1 VHILW
6 AGSTPAIYILHY
18 EVNLK
23 EEFLFVEKYRPKTIE
38 ECVLPKSLK
47 NTFQSIVDTGELP
60 NMMFTGSAGV
70 GKTTVARALCN
81 ELGLDYIIVNGSEDG
96 NIDTLRGRIKQFA
109 STISL
114 QGGQKVVILDEAD
127 YLNPQ
132 STQPALRGFIEEFS
146 TNCRFILTCN
156 FKNRI
161 IDPLHSRCSIYE
173 FNYPIESESL
183 AGDFMKRLQFIL
195 DSEHI
200 IYDNQV
206 IAELIMKY
214 MPDWRRVINE
224 CQRYGISGHIDTG
237 ILVTLSETS
246 INKLM
251 EDLKAKN
258 FKKMRRWVTDNIDVE
273 SSKLFRVVYDNM
285 IQYVQPQ
292 SIPQL
297 VLILAD
303 YSYKDS
309 FVADHELNVVACMTE
324 IMSQIK
330 FK

>member
-1 VHILW
+1 MNTDFLW
-6 AGSTPAIYILHY
+6 
-18 EVNLK
+18 V
-23 EEFLFVEKYRPKTIE
+23 EEYRPAKIDD
-38 ECVLPKSLK
+38 CILPPSLK
-47 NTFQSIVDTGELP
+47 TLFKSFIKKGELSNLLFSGTP
-60 NMMFTGSAGV
+60 GI
-70 GKTTVARALCN
+70 GKTTVAKALCE
-81 ELGLDYIIVNGSEDG
+81 ELDCDWIMINGSEEG
-96 NIDTLRGRIKQFA
+96 GIDVLRNKIKNFA
-109 STISL
+109 STVSL
-114 QGGQKVVILDEAD
+114 SGGKKVVILDEAD

-146 TNCRFILTCN
+146 SNCRFILTCN

-173 FNYPIESESL
+173 FNLGNKAEM
-183 AGDFMKRLQFIL
+183 AQAFMARLQFIL

-200 IYDNQV
+200 IYDNAV

-214 MPDWRRVINE
+214 IPDWRRVINE
-224 CQRYGISGHIDTG
+224 CQRYGMSGHIDTG

-246 INKLM
+246 IKGLM

-258 FKKMRRWVTDNIDVE
+258 FKKMRKWVTDNIDVE
-273 SSKLFRVVYDNM
+273 SSKLFRMIYDNM
-285 IQYVQPQ
+285 TDYVEPQ
-292 SIPQL
+292 SIPQV

-324 IMSQIK
+324 IMSSIK

>member
-1 VHILW
+1 V
-6 AGSTPAIYILHY
+6 
-18 EVNLK
+18 

-38 ECVLPKSLK
+38 ECILPKGLK
-47 NTFQSIVDTGELP
+47 DTFQEIVQKGELP

-81 ELGLDYIIVNGSEDG
+81 EMGLDYMIINGSEDG
-96 NIDTLRGRIKQFA
+96 NIDTLRGKIKQFA
-109 STISL
+109 STVSL
-114 QGGQKVVILDEAD
+114 QGGFKVVILDEAD
-127 YLNPQ
+127 YLNPS

-146 TNCRFILTCN
+146 SNCRFILTCN

-173 FNYPIESESL
+173 FNLGNKAEM
-183 AGDFMKRLQFIL
+183 AQKFMARLQFIL

-200 IYDNQV
+200 IYDNAV

-214 MPDWRRVINE
+214 IPDWRRVINE
-224 CQRYGISGHIDTG
+224 CQRYGMSGHIDTG

-246 INKLM
+246 IAGLM
-251 EDLKAKN
+251 DDLKTKN
-258 FKKMRRWVTDNIDVE
+258 FKKMRKWVTDNIDVE
-273 SSKLFRVVYDNM
+273 SAKLFRLIYDNM
-285 IQYVQPQ
+285 SDYVEPS

-324 IMSQIK
+324 IMSSIN